1 MKYIWHRMIIC
12 IDEMLYLTVIFEY
25 LVWSIQIEGT
35 VSRLK
40 TLLNLF

>member
-1 MKYIWHRMIIC
+1 MKYIWHRMITC

-25 LVWSIQIEGT
+25 LVRSIHIEGA
-35 VSRLK
+35 VSRLN